1 MNLAP
6 EPLGFRWRGS
16 SPRLARTHSGIFT
29 RRRSTAP
36 SRTASPQRRRSP
48 TVSQLDES
56 NRPTRGFGDGLS
68 PDHFRRGSTRLVSY
82 YALFKGMAA
91 SKPTSQ
97 LSERTHILS
106 FSTQPVLGDLSRRS
120 GFLPSR
126 SRTLSH
132 GSCLPGCFDQA
143 FGVCLGSVGGETPS
157 PMQCSTSCRDRLRPY
172 LNRFRRE
179 PAISQFDWPFTPI
192 HSSSERFSTHN
203 GSALH
208 SALPELQPGHG

>member
-1 MNLAP
+1 MTLAP
-6 EPLGFRWRGS
+6 EPLGFRCGGS
-16 SPRLARTHSGIFT
+16 SPPLARTHSGIFT
-29 RRRSTAP
+29 PHRSSPP
-36 SRTASPQRRRSP
+36 SRRPSRLWGRSP
-48 TVSQLDES
+48 TAGPRT
-56 NRPTRGFGDGLS
+56 NPRIRPVASVTSLS
-68 PDHFRRGSTRLVSY
+68 PDHFRRKSTRLVSY

-97 LSERTHILS
+97 LSEQIHILC
-106 FSTQPVLGDLSRRS
+106 FSTEPVLRDLSRRS

-132 GSCLPGCFDQA
+132 GSCLPGSISQV

-157 PMQCSTSCRDRLRPY
+157 PMQCSTPRRHALRPY
-172 LNRFRRE
+172 LNMFRRE

>member
-29 RRRSTAP
+29 RERSSPPHRKP
-36 SRTASPQRRRSP
+36 SLPSRRSP
-48 TVSQLDES
+48 TIKIFRRRTLSVASVT
-56 NRPTRGFGDGLS
+56 NFS
-68 PDHFRRGSTRLVSY
+68 PDHFRRKSTRLVSY

-97 LSERTHILS
+97 LSRQIHILC
-106 FSTQPVLGDLSRRS
+106 FSTKFVLWDLSRRS

-132 GSCLPGCFDQA
+132 GSCLPGFIKQV
-143 FGVCLGSVGGETPS
+143 FGVCLDLVGFETPAS
-157 PMQCSTSCRDRLRPY
+157 MQCSTPC
-172 LNRFRRE
+172 
-179 PAISQFDWPFTPI
+179 
-192 HSSSERFSTHN
+192 
-203 GSALH
+203 
-208 SALPELQPGHG
+208 